1 MFWCLYVVVKS
12 TSKVNMHND
21 TFSIFFEFVHYR
33 LKMTN
38 TFIAYIVSIHETY
51 FNIHIA

>member
-12 TSKVNMHND
+12 ASKVKMHND
-21 TFSIFFEFVHYR
+21 TFSKCFEFVHYR

-38 TFIAYIVSIHETY
+38 IYCFYCEHTW
-51 FNIHIA
+51 NI